1 MSNDGLSLVV
11 AVERIAE
18 SNRLLGMMQAI
29 EEVAKYASLPG
40 VTVTH
45 ILAHCLYKS
54 SQVVA
59 EHLREFGKGEG

>member
-29 EEVAKYASLPG
+29 EEVAKYASIPG
-40 VTVTH
+40 VTVT
-45 ILAHCLYKS
+45 HCLYKS